1 MSSVLPD
8 FLIRS
13 RYAHVLALSTNLA
26 LAALLLWLLVRLAWL
41 LLASN
46 PISGTPGGPNAASRP
61 VAPAPPEIQ
70 TPLASWHLFGNSL
83 PAIDPRRA
91 AQAAPES
98 ASRLKLHGVYASED
112 PAQGRAIIADEQGQ
126 ERSYQ
131 VGDELPGGAR
141 LAEVHSDRVV
151 LRVGV
156 ALESLTLPRDTPST
170 ASAAAARGAAA
181 QASLPGGPRAQAPFV
196 NPSIAPPT
204 NTAVDRAAER
214 LKRDPQQLAR
224 DIQVQPVLEN
234 GRFAGVRLSST
245 KEAALLARAGLQPD
259 DVLTAVNGIPLD
271 NPARGAELA
280 QTLQNADRATVTVRR
295 GGRPMTLEVSLKQ

>member
-13 RYAHVLALSTNLA
+13 RYAHALALSTNLA
-26 LAALLLWLLVRLAWL
+26 LAALLLWLLGRLAWVV
-41 LLASN
+41 LASN
-46 PISGTPGGPNAASRP
+46 PVPGAPGAASQA
-61 VAPAPPEIQ
+61 VAPAPVGIQ
-70 TPLASWHLFGNSL
+70 TPLASWHLFGNAL

-98 ASRLKLHGVYASED
+98 GSRLKLHGVYASED
-112 PAQGRAIIADEQGQ
+112 PADGRAIIADEQGL
-126 ERSYQ
+126 ERSYR

-141 LAEVHSDRVV
+141 LAEVHPDRVM

-156 ALESLTLPRDTPST
+156 ALESLSLPRDTPS
-170 ASAAAARGAAA
+170 AAASRGANT
-181 QASLPGGPRAQAPFV
+181 QAPLPGSTRAPAPFV

-204 NTAVDRAAER
+204 NTALDRAAER
-214 LKRDPQQLAR
+214 LRRDPQQLAR

-234 GRFAGVRLSST
+234 GRFAGVRLTST

-259 DVLTAVNGIPLD
+259 DVVTAVNGIPLD

-280 QTLQNADRATVTVRR
+280 QTLQNADRASVTVRR
-295 GGRPMTLEVSLKQ
+295 GGRPTTLEVSLKQ

>member
-13 RYAHVLALSTNLA
+13 RYAHALALSTNLA
-26 LAALLLWLLVRLAWL
+26 LAALLLWLLVRLAWV

-46 PISGTPGGPNAASRP
+46 PVPGAPGAPGGASRP
-61 VAPAPPEIQ
+61 VAAAPAEIQ
-70 TPLASWHLFGNSL
+70 TPLASWHLFGNSM

-98 ASRLKLHGVYASED
+98 ASRLKLHGVYASAD
-112 PAQGRAIIADEQGQ
+112 PADGRAIIADEQGQ
-126 ERSYQ
+126 ERSYR

-141 LAEVHSDRVV
+141 LAEVHPDRVM

-156 ALESLTLPRDTPST
+156 ALEALSLPRDTPS
-170 ASAAAARGAAA
+170 AAVSRRGAGQAAA
-181 QASLPGGPRAQAPFV
+181 LPGSARAPAPFV

-204 NTAVDRAAER
+204 NTALDRAAER
-214 LKRDPQQLAR
+214 LNRDPQQLAR

-234 GRFAGVRLSST
+234 GRFTGVRLTST

-259 DVLTAVNGIPLD
+259 DVVTAVNGIPLD

-280 QTLQNADRATVTVRR
+280 QALQNADRASVTVRR